1 MSFNLLQ
8 SFFIFGNCTI
18 HMRIQILE
26 TGSDQVEY
34 SKSVLVTK
42 KKKKKKVLAL
52 DVNFRV
58 EEWELVRS
66 LEDMGVT

>member
-42 KKKKKKVLAL
+42 KKKEKVLAL

>member
-1 MSFNLLQ
+1 MSCNLLQ
-8 SFFIFGNCTI
+8 YFFIFGNCTI

-42 KKKKKKVLAL
+42 KKKERR
-52 DVNFRV
+52 F
-58 EEWELVRS
+58 
-66 LEDMGVT
+66 